1 MKKIALVTCE
11 KYPRLI
17 KDEENI
23 INLFPGHGIHAEPV
37 IWDDSSADWKAF
49 DLIVIR
55 NTWDYFN
62 KFEEFQVWLNLLESL
77 NAPVMNPIHIIKEN
91 MHKLYMKTLEEQGI
105 LIVPTHFV
113 DKGARL
119 NIESLINEKG
129 WDKFIIKPAVSG
141 GAKDTYLYSREETHT
156 AQEVFES
163 LISKKDMLIQKYMR
177 NIESGEWS
185 MMFFNNV
192 YSHSIFKAPAP
203 KDFRVQQEHG
213 GSVKVEEAPAYIIEQ
228 AKALI
233 RKQGENL
240 LYARVDGV
248 EEDGKFYLMELELIE
263 PQLFL
268 ENNIKAQKMFV
279 EAVAERISN

>member
-1 MKKIALVTCE
+1 MKNIALVTCE
-11 KYPRLI
+11 MFPRLI
-17 KDEENI
+17 EEEKYI
-23 INLFPGHGIHAEPV
+23 VDLFPEHGIQAEPV
-37 IWDDSSADWKAF
+37 IWDDPSADWTRF
-49 DLIVIR
+49 DLIIIR

-62 KFEEFQVWLNLLESL
+62 KFEEFQIWLNYLESI

-105 LIVPTHFV
+105 LIVPTYFA
-113 DKGARL
+113 DK
-119 NIESLINEKG
+119 NTSLSIKSIIKDNE
-129 WDKFIIKPAVSG
+129 WEKFIIKPAVSG
-141 GAKDTYLYSREETHT
+141 GAKDTYLFSREEALN
-156 AQEVFES
+156 AQETFDR
-163 LISKKDMLIQKYMR
+163 LIGKKDMLIQKYM
-177 NIESGEWS
+177 NSIESGEWS

-192 YSHSIFKAPAP
+192 YSHSVFKAPAP
-203 KDFRVQQEHG
+203 KDFRVQENHG
-213 GSVKVEEAPAYIIEQ
+213 GSIKAEEAPAYIIEQ

-268 ENNIKAQKMFV
+268 KNNIKAQKMFV
-279 EAVAERISN
+279 EAVVKRISD